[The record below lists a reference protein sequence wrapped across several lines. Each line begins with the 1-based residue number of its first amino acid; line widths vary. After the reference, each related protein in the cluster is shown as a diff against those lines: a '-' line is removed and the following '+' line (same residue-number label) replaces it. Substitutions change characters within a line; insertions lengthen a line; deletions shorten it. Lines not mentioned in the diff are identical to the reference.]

1 MFYGFILSDVLF
13 LEYDLSTCKCQ
24 QKSDTSIF
32 SVKTKPESSIFNN
45 LLDVRMK
52 VCLHQNPNYYY
63 YKNYTPPS
71 SAKFRHT
78 LVFSHP
84 LWILLN

>member
-52 VCLHQNPNYYY
+52 VCLHQNPNYVQKLY
-63 YKNYTPPS
+63 PS
-71 SAKFRHT
+71 IICKVSAYACF
-78 LVFSHP
+78 
-84 LWILLN
+84 